1 MSVTPTRRLKRKK
14 FPHWLPGLLVLSP
27 SIFLIGWFVYVL
39 LFQNFLLSMTNRKGI
54 NSTGDFV
61 GLENYGL
68 LVVEDRFQNSMQ
80 NLLIFTVAF
89 IGGTMLIGLIMAVL
103 LERGLKGEGLFRSAF
118 IFPMALSFIASGLV
132 WGFLMNPASGDNAGG
147 LNWLLQ
153 RIGLGAL
160 QNPWWQANTWGM
172 AALAL
177 PAIWMF
183 AGYIMALFL
192 AGFRGIPDDVREAAK
207 IDGANEFQI
216 YTRVL
221 FPLLGPAALS
231 ALVILGHISVKVF
244 DLVVA
249 VSFKQYRTETPAVY
263 MWVTTFDQTS
273 FGKGAAIAAILLI
286 VTAIIVV
293 PYLVSVYKGEKTK

>member
-1 MSVTPTRRLKRKK
+1 LSVKPKTLKRKK
-14 FPHWLPGLLVLSP
+14 LPHWLPGLLVLLP
-27 SIFLIGWFVYVL
+27 SIGLIFYFVYVL
-39 LFQNFLLSMTNRKGI
+39 LFRNFLLSLTNRKGI
-54 NSTGDFV
+54 NSTGEPI
-61 GLENYGL
+61 GLANYGE
-68 LVVEDRFQNSMQ
+68 LVIEDRFQNSMQ

-103 LERGLKGEGLFRSAF
+103 LERGIKGEGFFRSAF

-132 WGFLMNPASGDNAGG
+132 WGFLMNPNVDDNAGG
-147 LNWLLQ
+147 LNWLLKTV
-153 RIGLGAL
+153 GLGAL
-160 QNPWWQANTWGM
+160 QNPWWQTNTWGM
-172 AALAL
+172 SALAL

-183 AGYIMALFL
+183 SGYIMALFL
-192 AGFRGIPDDVREAAK
+192 AGFRGIPDDVREAAR

-216 YTRVL
+216 YTKVL

-263 MWVTTFDQTS
+263 MWVTTFDATN
-273 FGKGAAIAAILLI
+273 FGKGAAIASILLI
-286 VTAIIVV
+286 VTAVIVV
-293 PYLVSVYKGEKTK
+293 PYLVSVYKGENRK

>member
-1 MSVTPTRRLKRKK
+1 M
-14 FPHWLPGLLVLSP
+14 
-27 SIFLIGWFVYVL
+27 ILIGWFVYVL
-39 LFQNFLLSMTNRKGI
+39 LFQNFLLSMSNRKGI
-54 NSTGDFV
+54 NSTGEFV
-61 GLENYGL
+61 GLENYGVL
-68 LVVEDRFQNSMQ
+68 IVEDRFQNSMQ

-132 WGFLMNPASGDNAGG
+132 WGFLMNPTSGENAGG

>member
-1 MSVTPTRRLKRKK
+1 M
-14 FPHWLPGLLVLSP
+14 
-27 SIFLIGWFVYVL
+27 ILIGWFVYVL
-39 LFQNFLLSMTNRKGI
+39 LFQNFLLSMSNRKGI
-54 NSTGDFV
+54 NSTGEFV
-61 GLENYGL
+61 GLENYGVL
-68 LVVEDRFQNSMQ
+68 IVEDRFQNSMQ

-89 IGGTMLIGLIMAVL
+89 IGGTMLIGVIMAVL

-118 IFPMALSFIASGLV
+118 IFPMALSFIASELV
-132 WGFLMNPASGDNAGG
+132 WGFLMNPTSGENAGG

>member
-1 MSVTPTRRLKRKK
+1 
-14 FPHWLPGLLVLSP
+14 
-27 SIFLIGWFVYVL
+27 
-39 LFQNFLLSMTNRKGI
+39 MTNRKGI

>member
-1 MSVTPTRRLKRKK
+1 M
-14 FPHWLPGLLVLSP
+14 
-27 SIFLIGWFVYVL
+27 ILIGWFVYVL
-39 LFQNFLLSMTNRKGI
+39 LFQNFLLSMSNRKGI
-54 NSTGDFV
+54 NSTGEFV
-61 GLENYGL
+61 GLENYGV

-132 WGFLMNPASGDNAGG
+132 WGFLMNPTSGENAGG

-221 FPLLGPAALS
+221 LPLLGPAALS

>member
-1 MSVTPTRRLKRKK
+1 M
-14 FPHWLPGLLVLSP
+14 
-27 SIFLIGWFVYVL
+27 ILIGWFVYVL
-39 LFQNFLLSMTNRKGI
+39 LFQNFLLSMSNRKGI
-54 NSTGDFV
+54 NSEGEFV
-61 GLENYGL
+61 GLENYGVL
-68 LVVEDRFQNSMQ
+68 IVEDRFQNSMQ

-132 WGFLMNPASGDNAGG
+132 WGFLMNPSSGENAGG

-216 YTRVL
+216 YTKVL

>member
-1 MSVTPTRRLKRKK
+1 M
-14 FPHWLPGLLVLSP
+14 
-27 SIFLIGWFVYVL
+27 ILIGWFVYVL
-39 LFQNFLLSMTNRKGI
+39 LFQNFLLSMSNRKGI
-54 NSTGDFV
+54 NSTGEFV
-61 GLENYGL
+61 GLENYGVL
-68 LVVEDRFQNSMQ
+68 IVEDRFQNSMQ

-132 WGFLMNPASGDNAGG
+132 WGFLMNPTSGENAGG

-273 FGKGAAIAAILLI
+273 FGKGAAIAAILVI

-293 PYLVSVYKGEKTK
+293 PYLVSVYKVEKTK

>member
-1 MSVTPTRRLKRKK
+1 MGIKATTVKRSK
-14 FPHWLPGLLVLSP
+14 FPHWLPGFLVLLP
-27 SIFLIGWFVYVL
+27 SMILMFYFVYVL
-39 LFQNFLLSMTNRKGI
+39 LFQNFLLSLTNRKGI
-54 NSTGDFV
+54 NSTGEFI
-61 GLENYGL
+61 GGGNYAEL
-68 LVVEDRFQNSMQ
+68 IVEDRFQNSMQ
-80 NLLIFTVAF
+80 NLLLFTVAF
-89 IGGTMLIGLIMAVL
+89 IGGTMLIGLIMAIL
-103 LERGLKGEGLFRSAF
+103 LERGIPGEGLFRSTF
-118 IFPMALSFIASGLV
+118 IFPLALSFIASGLV
-132 WGFLMNPASGDNAGG
+132 WGFLMNPSRDDNAGG
-147 LNWLLQ
+147 LNWLLKN
-153 RIGLGAL
+153 IGLGAL

-183 AGYIMALFL
+183 SGYIMALFL

-216 YTRVL
+216 YTKVL

-249 VSFKQYRTETPAVY
+249 VSFKQFRTETPAVY
-263 MWVTTFDQTS
+263 MWVTTFDSTS

-286 VTAIIVV
+286 VTAIIVI
-293 PYLVSVYKGEKTK
+293 PYLVSVYKGEKTR

>member
-1 MSVTPTRRLKRKK
+1 M
-14 FPHWLPGLLVLSP
+14 
-27 SIFLIGWFVYVL
+27 ILIGWFVYVL
-39 LFQNFLLSMTNRKGI
+39 LFQNFLLSMSNRKGI
-54 NSTGDFV
+54 NSTGEFV
-61 GLENYGL
+61 GLENYGVL
-68 LVVEDRFQNSMQ
+68 IVEDRFQNSMQ

-132 WGFLMNPASGDNAGG
+132 WGFLMNPTSGENAGG

-216 YTRVL
+216 YTKVL

>member
-263 MWVTTFDQTS
+263 MWVTTFDQTN

>member
-1 MSVTPTRRLKRKK
+1 MSVTTTRKLKRKK
-14 FPHWLPGLLVLSP
+14 FPHWLPGLLVLLP
-27 SIFLIGWFVYVL
+27 SMILIGWFVYVL
-39 LFQNFLLSMTNRKGI
+39 LFQNFLLSMSNRKGI
-54 NSTGDFV
+54 NSEGEFV
-61 GLENYGL
+61 GLENYGVL
-68 LVVEDRFQNSMQ
+68 IVEDRFQNSMQ

-132 WGFLMNPASGDNAGG
+132 WGFLMNPSSGENAGG

-216 YTRVL
+216 YTKVL

>member
-1 MSVTPTRRLKRKK
+1 MSVKPTTAKRSK
-14 FPHWLPGLLVLSP
+14 FPHWLPGFLVLLP
-27 SIFLIGWFVYVL
+27 SMILMFYFVYVL
-39 LFQNFLLSMTNRKGI
+39 LFQNFLLSLTNRKGI
-54 NSTGDFV
+54 NSTGEFI
-61 GLENYGL
+61 GGGNYAEL
-68 LVVEDRFQNSMQ
+68 IVEDRFQNSMQ
-80 NLLIFTVAF
+80 NLLLFTVAF
-89 IGGTMLIGLIMAVL
+89 IGGTMLIGLIMAIL
-103 LERGLKGEGLFRSAF
+103 LERGIPGEGLFRSTF

-132 WGFLMNPASGDNAGG
+132 WGFLMNPSRGDNAGG
-147 LNWLLQ
+147 LNWLLKN
-153 RIGLGAL
+153 IGLGAL

-183 AGYIMALFL
+183 SGYIMALFL

-249 VSFKQYRTETPAVY
+249 VSFKQFRTETPAVY
-263 MWVTTFDQTS
+263 MWVTTFDATN

-286 VTAIIVV
+286 VTAIIVI
-293 PYLVSVYKGEKTK
+293 PYLVSVYKGEKTR